1 MDKKW
6 TINLYAV
13 REDEAGTRVEIPI
26 NEVGSEELRRAILM
40 QNDKA
45 LRAAGYSPVDTETI
59 KIAR

>member
-6 TINLYAV
+6 TINLHAV
-13 REDEAGTRVEIPI
+13 KEDEAGTRIEVPL

-40 QNDKA
+40 RNDKA
-45 LRAAGYSPVDTETI
+45 LRAAGYSPVDTETM